1 MTTVQVDHAGAPPK
15 SAQGW
20 RLKIYACQLDSILT
34 STFNPKSLPLTTKL
48 LPVPL
53 LLRGYPLSWLAMP
66 FALLELHIHRTFQPL
81 PPLNAEGFPIKYPA
95 PTSISIQ
102 LLQSSPIIQP
112 LPEKV
117 SVFWLVTELLERSL
131 FIHW

>member
-20 RLKIYACQLDSILT
+20 RLKIDACRLDSILT
-34 STFNPKSLPLTTKL
+34 STFNLKSLPLTTKL
-48 LPVPL
+48 LTVPL
-53 LLRGYPLSWLAMP
+53 LLRGQPSNRLTTP
-66 FALLELHIHRTFQPL
+66 FTLFELHIHGSFQPL
-81 PPLNAEGFPIKYPA
+81 LPFNLEGFSIKYPA
-95 PTSISIQ
+95 PTSIPIQ

-112 LPEKV
+112 VSEKV